1 MADEKNIVAA
11 QSTFSGFV
19 TLMKVGTIASVIAA
33 IFVVL
38 LIAPK

>member
-1 MADEKNIVAA
+1 MANDKNIVAA
-11 QSTFSGFV
+11 QSTFNGFI
-19 TLMKVGTIASVIAA
+19 TLMKVGTIASVLAA